1 MATKKALKGILA
13 VPGDKSIS
21 HRALIFSALTKGK
34 SEVHQLSPA
43 EDCQSSLQCLLKLGL
58 KFNQTGNHDGKSWEL
73 ESPGLEG
80 LKEPS
85 ETLFAGNSGTT
96 IRLMSGLL
104 AGRNFSTHLDGDD
117 SLRSRPM
124 ARVLD
129 HLKSM
134 GASVDFE
141 ASEGR
146 APFTIKG
153 GKLKGMR
160 FDLTVASAQVETAL
174 LLAGLQAEGRTTV
187 KLPTLARDHTVRMFG
202 HMGVPFVKEADG
214 SVSVERLEKPAS
226 NFSVQVPGDISS
238 AAFFMVGA
246 ACLPGSDILLK
257 NVGVSPGRTLV
268 IEILRRMGA
277 DIKLLNERIECGED
291 VADIQVVGGA
301 RLKGTTVVADE
312 VAQGVDEIPIL
323 ALAGALCDGTFVVQG
338 ASELRHKESDRLAI
352 ISTNFRAAGCA
363 IEDAEDGFWIQ
374 GKSSLSGGSFWATHL
389 DHRFAMAG
397 QIASLVCN
405 SPLDLEE
412 TASAAISYPNFTE
425 DLNSLSYS
433 LEFPDR
439 RS

>member
-1 MATKKALKGILA
+1 MATKKALKGTLT

-43 EDCQSSLQCLLKLGL
+43 EDCQSSLQCLHKLGL
-58 KFNQTGNHDGKSWEL
+58 KFKKIGAESSKSWEL
-73 ESPGLEG
+73 ESPGLDG

-104 AGRNFSTHLDGDD
+104 AGRNFRSRFDGDQ

-134 GASVDFE
+134 GASVTFE
-141 ASEGR
+141 ENEGR
-146 APFTIKG
+146 APFTITG
-153 GKLKGMR
+153 GHLKGTR
-160 FDLTVASAQVETAL
+160 FDLKVASAQVETAL
-174 LLAGLQAEGRTTV
+174 LLAGLQADGKTTV
-187 KLPTLARDHTVRMFG
+187 KLPTLARDHTVRMFR
-202 HMGVPFVKEADG
+202 HMGVPFLRESDG
-214 SVSVERLEKPAS
+214 SVSVEALNGPVS
-226 NFSVQVPGDISS
+226 SFSVQVPGDISS

-277 DIKLLNERIECGED
+277 DIKLVDQRIECGED
-291 VADIQVVGGA
+291 VADVKVIGGE
-301 RLKGTTVVADE
+301 RLKGTTIVADE

-323 ALAGALCDGTFVVQG
+323 ALAGALCDGIFVVQG
-338 ASELRHKESDRLAI
+338 ASELRHKESDRLAL
-352 ISTNFRAAGCA
+352 ISKNFRAAGCS
-363 IEDAEDGFWIQ
+363 IEDAEDGFTIQ
-374 GKSSLSGGSFWATHL
+374 GKASLPGGSPWATQL

-397 QIASLVCN
+397 QIASLVFD
-405 SPLDLEE
+405 SPLQLEE
-412 TASAAISYPNFTE
+412 TASAAISYPNFTD
-425 DLNSLSYS
+425 DLNSLVTS
-433 LEFPDR
+433 
-439 RS
+439 